1 MTRTPDGRSIEHHGG
16 DRQGRVFSGA
26 WTSPEQGQARLAL
39 QIQEH
44 GNPSVGLAIRYDLLD
59 ENHLDVTLE
68 LPDPIRVSLVRK
80 Q

>member
-1 MTRTPDGRSIEHHGG
+1 MLFRS
-16 DRQGRVFSGA
+16 
-26 WTSPEQGQARLAL
+26 WTSPENGQARLTL
-39 QIQEH
+39 QVQEQ
-44 GNPSVGLAIRYDLLD
+44 GNPSASLVICYDLLD